1 MGRGEASASSYV
13 LQARGK
19 KIGRRVFEV
28 PNLLRVRVQRGRR
41 RRGRCPAGGQERV
54 EAGRGRARGV
64 VGELLHLSKS
74 Y

>member
-19 KIGRRVFEV
+19 IGRRLFEV